1 MPLLDKDTV
10 LQDKSAAYAD
20 RQNYKALR
28 DTFGLHDCTQKEACY
43 MDIEAAIYYVLENKS
58 TSSLT
63 ELQIN
68 NILSYLR

>member
-10 LQDKSAAYAD
+10 LANKASEYSD

-28 DTFGLHDCTQKEACY
+28 DTFGLHDCTKKEQCY
-43 MDIEAAIYYVLENKS
+43 MEIEAAIFYIIENKS
-58 TSSLT
+58 TSNLT

-68 NILSYLR
+68 NILSFLR

>member
-10 LQDKSAAYAD
+10 LQDKARAYSD

-28 DTFGLHDCTQKEACY
+28 DAFGLHDCTKREECY
-43 MDIEAAIYYVLENKS
+43 MELEAAIFYILENKS

-68 NILSYLR
+68 NILSFLR

>member
-1 MPLLDKDTV
+1 MPLLDKDNV
-10 LQDKSAAYAD
+10 LDSKASEYSD

-28 DTFGLHDCTQKEACY
+28 DTFGLHDCTKKDKCY
-43 MDIEAAIYYVLENKS
+43 MEIESAIFYIMGNKS

-68 NILSYLR
+68 NILSFLR